1 MKRLLLAGTAGLA
14 LSVSAIA
21 VLASSAHADQVF
33 ADDVIVQGSLC
44 VGFDCVNGES
54 FGFDTI
60 RLKENNTRI
69 AFDDT
74 SASVGFP
81 ANDWQLVAN
90 DSNSGGR
97 NVFYLLDQTSGL
109 EVFSVEAAAPTHSL
123 YVDDGGRVGL
133 RTNSPV
139 LDLHIN
145 TSNTPGLRLEQN
157 SSGGFSAQTWDIAGN
172 EANFFVRDVTSGS
185 RLPFRI
191 RPGAPTSS
199 VDVAADGDVFIGL
212 AASSSNSGDV
222 VIGGGGIKLLDIVS
236 DTASQL
242 RLVGATENRRIVAR
256 DADGGA
262 TDTQILMR
270 SSDIALTGATDSA
283 ANTFATF
290 DTGGVDIGASTDPT
304 VRLLTVQ
311 SSVASQV
318 RLVGNTDNR
327 RFVASDTPLG
337 SADTQIL
344 LKNDSIV
351 FAGPTDVSDTW
362 ATITANGLV
371 TTGNGT
377 CDPGPCDGVFDPAVF
392 TPPSIE
398 EHAASMWENRYL
410 PGVGP
415 TPEGA
420 PINIGQKVTGV
431 LHELEVAHIYI
442 EQLNNRVNQLEAR
455 LAERDG

>member
-242 RLVGATENRRIVAR
+242 RLVGAT
-256 DADGGA
+256 
-262 TDTQILMR
+262 
-270 SSDIALTGATDSA
+270 DSA